1 MLLGID
7 DTNNKYLQVGSKIF
21 YHVIGIS
28 MGSDPEPLF
37 VNLVLSII
45 ESK

>member
-21 YHVIGIS
+21 YHAIGIS